1 MNFIDSN
8 FIERE
13 NCWKL
18 FLAIRVLNLKE
29 WPSFEKLENISIR
42 LFSDSD
48 KKLPEKKLL
57 QKNDFMR
64 FRICIILKPRS
75 VGVGKILIGNI
86 FVEAVSGGFDATAC
100 SASMA
105 APGTVKLLEPQSLYC
120 EFKW

>member
-1 MNFIDSN
+1 MIQ
-8 FIERE
+8 I
-13 NCWKL
+13 
-18 FLAIRVLNLKE
+18 
-29 WPSFEKLENISIR
+29 
-42 LFSDSD
+42 

-86 FVEAVSGGFDATAC
+86 FVEAVSAGFDATAC

-105 APGTVKLLEPQSLYC
+105 APGTVKLLEPQSFIVNLSGSLREREGDGVSQGSLC
-120 EFKW
+120 SPKTGSVWQNL